1 MYMLISVEELARNW
15 SIRPSGVVHVGAH
28 LGEEAS
34 AYQEFSWLPVTW
46 LEAQP
51 ELAQKLQ
58 ERLHSPAHRVLQ
70 AAVWNVNDL
79 VLNLHVASNSQSSS
93 LLEFGSHS
101 ADYPDINFTREI
113 PVESKR
119 LDALIQPS
127 EMPNFINIDIQGVE
141 MQAIEGLGDLI
152 EKIDYIFVEVNRRE
166 VYVDCT
172 KVWDLD
178 EYLAHRGFKRVTT
191 RWYLKQGWGDALYI
205 RNTKRKKRSILQYL
219 RSKFSQQMFYLI
231 QFGGILKRSLR
242 KV

>member
-1 MYMLISVEELARNW
+1 MLISVKELARDW

-28 LGEEAS
+28 LGEESS
-34 AYQEFSWLPVTW
+34 AYQEFGWLPVIW

-51 ELAQKLQ
+51 QLAEKLQ
-58 ERLHSPAHRVLQ
+58 EHLHSPAHRVIQ

-79 VLNLHVASNSQSSS
+79 ALNLHVASNSQSSS

-101 ADYPDINFTREI
+101 ADYPDVKFTKKI
-113 PVESKR
+113 TVKSKR
-119 LDALIQPS
+119 LDALIYLS
-127 EMPNFINIDIQGVE
+127 EMPNFINLDIQGVE
-141 MQAIEGLGDLI
+141 MQAVQGLGNLI
-152 EKIDYIFVEVNRRE
+152 EKVDYIYVEVNRRE

-178 EYLAHRGFKRVTT
+178 EYLLHLGFKRVAT

-205 RNTKRKKRSILQYL
+205 RKTKRKKRNVLQYL
-219 RSKFSQQMFYLI
+219 RSEYSRQVFYLI

-242 KV
+242 KL

>member
-1 MYMLISVEELARNW
+1 MLISVKELARNW
-15 SIRPSGVVHVGAH
+15 SISPSGVVHVGAH

-34 AYQEFSWLPVTW
+34 AYQEFGWLPVIW

-58 ERLHSPAHRVLQ
+58 ERLHSPVHRIIQ
-70 AAVWNVNDL
+70 AAVWNVNNL
-79 VLNLHVASNSQSSS
+79 ALNLHVASNSQSSS

-101 ADYPDINFTREI
+101 TDYPDIKFTNEI

-119 LDALIQPS
+119 LDSLISLS

-141 MQAIEGLGDLI
+141 MQAIEGLGNLI
-152 EKIDYIFVEVNRRE
+152 EKLDYIFVEVNRRE

-172 KVWDLD
+172 KVWELD
-178 EYLAHRGFKRVTT
+178 NYLKYRGFKRVIT

-219 RSKFSQQMFYLI
+219 RSVFSQLMFYLI
-231 QFGGILKRSLR
+231 QFGGVLKRLLR
-242 KV
+242 MG